1 MPGPSPVYT
10 PLLTVEHVAEAERIA
25 SQHQAPYAH
34 VQRARLALRLQAEPE
49 LDNVTLAREF
59 GQHPNWVRKWRQR
72 WSREGFSL
80 EDKKGRGRKPL
91 FSPLGAQPGQS
102 HCL

>member
-10 PLLTVEHVAEAERIA
+10 PRLTVEQVVQAEHIA
-25 SQHQAPYAH
+25 SQLQAPYAH
-34 VQRARLALRLQAEPE
+34 VQRAQLALRLHHEPE
-49 LDNVTLAREF
+49 MDNITLAREL

-80 EDKKGRGRKPL
+80 EDKTGRGRKPL
-91 FSPLGAQPGQS
+91 FSPSGAQPGQS
-102 HCL
+102 HRV